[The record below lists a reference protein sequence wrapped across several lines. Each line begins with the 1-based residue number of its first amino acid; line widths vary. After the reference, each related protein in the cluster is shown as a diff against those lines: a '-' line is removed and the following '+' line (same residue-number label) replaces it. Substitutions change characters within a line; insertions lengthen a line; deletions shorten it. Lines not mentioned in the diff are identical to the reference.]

1 MLQIRPSEERG
12 HVVNEWLDSHHSFSF
27 GDYHDPEHMG
37 VSVLRVINE
46 DHIAPGR
53 GFGTHPHND
62 MEIVTYLLSGELEHR
77 DSMGN
82 GSVIRPG
89 DIQRMSAG
97 SGVTHSEVN
106 PSASQEAHLLQI
118 WFLPNRRGVEPG
130 YAQRTLAE
138 GEREGRLALLIS
150 PDGREGSVAAHTGAL
165 MYATILQPG
174 QSVSHEFEGQRVAY
188 VQVARGV
195 VELDGARLQA
205 GDAAMVSEVPSFV
218 IQAIEPAEVL
228 LFDLPAEA

>member
-1 MLQIRPSEERG
+1 MLQIRPSEARG
-12 HVVNEWLDSHHSFSF
+12 HVVSDWLDSRHSFSF
-27 GDYHDPEHMG
+27 GEYHDPDHMG

-106 PSASQEAHLLQI
+106 PSSSDEAHLLQV

-130 YAQRTLAE
+130 YAQRTLSE

-150 PDGREGSVAAHTGAL
+150 PDGRDGSVAAHTDAR

-174 QSVSHEFEGQRVAY
+174 QGVAHEFDDQRLAY

-195 VELDGARLQA
+195 VELDGTRLQA
-205 GDAAMVSEVPSFV
+205 GDAATVSEVPACV
-218 IQAIEPAEVL
+218 IRAIEPAEVL
-228 LFDLPAEA
+228 LFDLPGQS

>member
-1 MLQIRPSEERG
+1 MLQIRSSEARG
-12 HVVNEWLDSHHSFSF
+12 HVLSDWLDSRHSFSF
-27 GDYHDPEHMG
+27 GEYHDPDHMG

-53 GFGTHPHND
+53 GFGTHPHRD

-106 PSASQEAHLLQI
+106 PSSVQEAHLLQI
-118 WFLPNRRGVEPG
+118 WFLPNRKGVEPG

-138 GEREGRLALLIS
+138 GEREGRLGLLVS
-150 PDGREGSVAAHTGAL
+150 PDGRDGSLAAHTEAL
-165 MYATILQPG
+165 MFATLLEPG
-174 QSVSHEFEGQRVAY
+174 QQVFHGLDAGRLAY

-195 VELDGARLQA
+195 VELDGERLQA
-205 GDAAMVSEVPSFV
+205 GDAATVSEVNGFNLK
-218 IQAIEPAEVL
+218 AIESAELL
-228 LFDLPAEA
+228 LFDLPET